1 MVLISIQVS
10 DVFSMVHLCLLLAT
24 EDSKFLCVF
33 EKQMFVFPAM
43 VTMSISAT
51 WMYSDLA
58 DFFFHPEECII
69 LPFHHSPYSL
79 WLVSLA
85 L

>member
-1 MVLISIQVS
+1 MVLISLRVS
-10 DVFSMVHLCLLLAT
+10 DAFSMVRLCLLLAT

-51 WMYSDLA
+51 RMYRNLA
-58 DFFFHPEECII
+58 DFFFHPDECVI

-79 WLVSLA
+79 RLTSH
-85 L
+85 